1 MENKKSNAKRKF
13 SKRPHRPTTKEEV
26 VERSKYSKDN
36 DPSWYLVNGQL
47 AKNVANFTFDY
58 ATGAQMVF
66 SPTGLSGTPTTKMAL
81 PGIMAIMTGPAPGAS
96 LNETS
101 PINVAM
107 RNIYSFVRH
116 ANSGHANYD
125 PADLMIYLLAAD
137 SVQTYWSYLT
147 RIYGTAMAF
156 SQRNRYVGDALLRA
170 QGVKPDS
177 IRSNMAQF
185 LAYINQFALK
195 ASVLAV
201 PNTMTYFTRH
211 QWMYQ
216 NVYMDEDNAKAQLFL
231 YVPLYLFK
239 YSIMSNGAGGLV
251 PQWITQAAPTGAS
264 GNGSIV
270 STVQQRT
277 FEQLKTF
284 GDDMLNAMLTQED
297 VGIMSGDILKAYSSD
312 KLFKYAQLDPS
323 YAIGPVFSEEVLTQ
337 FHNTNFTGLA
347 PAKGEINGESIDYRI
362 DANVALSVTQDTNIG
377 GGCLIWDPLFANAN
391 ELAYTKILDLWFNDP
406 TPEQALVAGRN
417 MLSGFDEGK
426 FCIARDG
433 SSTTYSA
440 VGLQSCGSEIA
451 LQLVLWSYDYKG
463 DLSQTSVLDRL
474 TSASF
479 DSNNVALLTKFNE
492 YPLLRAWSPV
502 VGVTMPVGDIT
513 NYALVS
519 NSEIDAMHNAALL
532 SMFGVPYQW

>member
-1 MENKKSNAKRKF
+1 MENKNPKTKKKF
-13 SKRPHRPTTKEEV
+13 NKRPQRTQRKEEII
-26 VERSKYSKDN
+26 EKSKFGKDN
-36 DPSWYLVNGQL
+36 DASWYLINGQL

-58 ATGAQMVF
+58 ATGAEMVF
-66 SPTGLSGTPTTKMAL
+66 TSTGLSGSPSVRRVM
-81 PGIMAIMTGPAPGAS
+81 PGIMAIMTGPAPGAA

-107 RNIYSFVRH
+107 RNIYSYVRH

-147 RIYGTAMAF
+147 RVYGTAMAF

-170 QGVKPDS
+170 QGINPAS

-216 NVYMDEDNAKAQLFL
+216 NVYLDEDNPKAQMFL
-231 YVPLYLFK
+231 YVPSYLFK
-239 YSIMSNGAGGLV
+239 YSIMDNGAGGLV
-251 PQWITQAAPTGAS
+251 PQFITTGVPVG
-264 GNGSIV
+264 GNGSINA
-270 STVQQRT
+270 TIQART
-277 FEQLKTF
+277 FEQLMSY
-284 GDDMLNAMLTQED
+284 GDAMLNAMLTQED

-312 KLFKYAQLDPS
+312 KLFKFAQLDPS
-323 YAIGPVFSEEVLTQ
+323 YAIGPVYSEEVLTQ
-337 FHNTNFTGLA
+337 FHNTNFTGLS
-347 PAKGEINGESIDYRI
+347 PAKMELSGEEIVYRI
-362 DANVALSVTQDTNIG
+362 DGNKALSVTQDTTVG
-377 GGCLIWDPLFANAN
+377 GGALKWDPIFANAN
-391 ELAYTKILDLWFNDP
+391 ELSYTKVLDLWYADP
-406 TPEQALVAGRN
+406 TPEQALVAARN

-426 FCIARDG
+426 FCINSDG
-433 SSTTYSA
+433 TATTYSA

-451 LQLVLWSYDYKG
+451 LQLVLWSYNYDG
-463 DLSQTSVLDRL
+463 TLMQTSILDRNNS
-474 TSASF
+474 TGF
-479 DSNNVALLTKFNE
+479 DTNNVALLTKFHE

-502 VGVTMPVGDIT
+502 AGVSLPVGDIT

-519 NSEIDAMHNAALL
+519 NTEIDAMHNAAML